1 MSNHPA
7 VRHFLSLKL
16 GGSDEH
22 RIAIAMAAIYSAQRG
37 FRVDD
42 QQYYKGL
49 PTEPDLVISRRE
61 KMRDGPRIREVLFRY
76 RVEVIAAHDPVP
88 DGKDKSYDDVLKI
101 NISGLTLDEIW
112 NLVRR
117 VIP

>member
-1 MSNHPA
+1 MSHPG

-22 RIAIAMAAIYSAQRG
+22 RIAIAMAAIYAAQRG

-61 KMRDGPRIREVLFRY
+61 KLRDGARIRDVPFRF
-76 RVEVIAAHDPVP
+76 RVEVVDTHDPIP

-112 NLVRR
+112 KLVQR